1 MMIRLMTT
9 EEAAEFLNKSPWW
22 IRENIGI
29 LGIPAVKLGRQWR
42 FKREELERW
51 LELNRAA

>member
-1 MMIRLMTT
+1 MIRLMTT

-22 IRENIGI
+22 IRENIGV

>member
-1 MMIRLMTT
+1 MIRLMTT
-9 EEAAEFLNKSPWW
+9 EEAAEFLHKSPWW

>member
-1 MMIRLMTT
+1 MSTLMTT
-9 EEAAEFLNKSPWW
+9 EQAGELLYKSPWW
-22 IRENIGI
+22 IRENIGL
-29 LGIPAVKLGRQWR
+29 LGIPAVKVGRQWR